1 MRSKFANHS
10 CSFPSAI
17 TSVSLLSG
25 VWQFF
30 SVDEFLFCQ
39 ALYFN
44 WRLLRFPMEIFR
56 IKSLSLNII
65 KKKQKNKIK
74 NFIYYNLI
82 VSLNVHWWL
91 VYETRQIQ
99 RSNES
104 WADGHRWLDISGP
117 TKRLNLTK
125 RNQKQNDQLTLLV
138 NPPIPP
144 KKKKKNPKSLLPT
157 RTTSCSYLLD
167 LHTEFE

>member
-1 MRSKFANHS
+1 MSSYFAKLY
-10 CSFPSAI
+10 
-17 TSVSLLSG
+17 TSIGISWG
-25 VWQFF
+25 FQWR
-30 SVDEFLFCQ
+30 FL
-39 ALYFN
+39 
-44 WRLLRFPMEIFR
+44 R

-99 RSNES
+99 GSNES
-104 WADGHRWLDISGP
+104 WADGHRWLDISSP

-138 NPPIPP
+138 NPPIPQKN
-144 KKKKKNPKSLLPT
+144 KKIKIPKSLLPT
-157 RTTSCSYLLD
+157 RTTTSCSYLLD